1 MESAEVS
8 SAAGIFFDKSFLDF
22 VGIAVVAPIIAS
34 IIAII
39 TARLGVTGR
48 IRRLELAE
56 KRIEVIT
63 SLLSKSDI
71 DDDIR
76 AQLRAQMNDITAD
89 IISEYGGSTDDAVP
103 LQERLAKQHA
113 STKWSELALWK
124 RYLLPPFTKSALSW
138 VCGIFYYFVL
148 LLISIVAVAF
158 VVAVVTGNTIPED
171 FEIAAVF
178 FPLAFLFLFIP
189 RAGMRHAY
197 NNAHAG
203 QLERRRVSDHTMT
216 GPRRAA

>member
-1 MESAEVS
+1 MAAEE
-8 SAAGIFFDKSFLDF
+8 ATTLAGLFSNKTVLDF

-39 TARLGVTGR
+39 TARMGITGR

-76 AQLRAQMNDITAD
+76 IQLRAQMNDITAD
-89 IISEYGGSTDDAVP
+89 IISEYGGATDDSIP
-103 LQERLAKQHA
+103 LREHLAQRRKA
-113 STKWSELALWK
+113 TKWSDLPLWR
-124 RYLLPPFTKSALSW
+124 RYLCPPFTKSILSW
-138 VCGIFYYFVL
+138 ICGFFYYY
-148 LLISIVAVAF
+148 LLITTVTVLIAF
-158 VVAVVTGNTIPED
+158 VSFMLDGTAVSDDYIGAAILIP
-171 FEIAAVF
+171 F
-178 FPLAFLFLFIP
+178 FGLISMLP

-197 NNAHAG
+197 NNAYAG
-203 QLERRRVSDHTMT
+203 RIERQRVSEHTRT
-216 GPRRAA
+216 SHIAT

>member
-1 MESAEVS
+1 MESSEVS
-8 SAAGIFFDKSFLDF
+8 TAAGIFFNKNFLDF
-22 VGIAVVAPIIAS
+22 LGIAIVAPVIAS

-89 IISEYGGSTDDAVP
+89 IISEYGGTTDEGARRP
-103 LQERLAKQHA
+103 ELQRPQHA
-113 STKWSELALWK
+113 PTKWAELSLWK
-124 RYLLPPFTKSALSW
+124 RYLFPPFTKSILSW
-138 VCGIFYYFVL
+138 VCGIFYYYSL
-148 LLISIVAVAF
+148 LSVAVMALGF
-158 VVAVVTGNTIPED
+158 TLVVADGTAVED
-171 FEIAAVF
+171 DYIFALVL
-178 FPLAFLFLFIP
+178 FPLAVLFLFIP
-189 RAGMRHAY
+189 RFGMRHAY
-197 NNAHAG
+197 NNAYAG
-203 QLERRRVSDHTMT
+203 QLERQRVSDHTLT
-216 GPRRAA
+216 GQRQTV